1 MKAAQFWNIDNV
13 KSFRGHDVENGE
25 VTLSNSEYVDFLDE
39 IYGDVQV
46 CGMTFGS
53 GSILESQDP
62 TAFRCGKGD
71 HESQIQTELEEQLEN
86 EDDSDIEFIDDELTD
101 DEEEEEE
108 EEDDE

>member
-101 DEEEEEE
+101 DDDEEE
-108 EEDDE
+108 EEDE

>member
-13 KSFRGHDVENGE
+13 KSFRNYDVVDGE
-25 VTLSNSEYVDFLDE
+25 ISMSDSEYVDILDE

-53 GSILESQDP
+53 GSLLQDADP

-71 HESQIQTELEEQLEN
+71 YESSIQSELEEQLEN

-108 EEDDE
+108 SDDE

>member
-25 VTLSNSEYVDFLDE
+25 LSMYDSEYVDFLDE
-39 IYGDVQV
+39 IYGDVEV
-46 CGMTFGS
+46 CGQTFGS
-53 GSILESQDP
+53 GSLLQDADP
-62 TAFRCGKGD
+62 VAFRCGKSD
-71 HESQIQTELEEQLEN
+71 RESSIQSELEEQLEN

-101 DEEEEEE
+101 DDEEE